1 MGKAAVMAWIIVY
14 SIHPK
19 IRRVKANLN
28 DRSLLIERTKR
39 DHIRLKIPNIEILE
53 KKLTTNCLVPDNRI
67 STSVRLRTS
76 FISLQRFILI
86 YYILISHASRLQQLS
101 NRQTGLASRIII
113 QVGVLFCFG
122 GRVLMIG
129 VFADSNYQ
137 AIIFST
143 CRIA

>member
-39 DHIRLKIPNIEILE
+39 DHIRLRIPNIETLE

-67 STSVRLRTS
+67 STSIRLRPS
-76 FISLQRFILI
+76 FINL
-86 YYILISHASRLQQLS
+86 
-101 NRQTGLASRIII
+101 
-113 QVGVLFCFG
+113 
-122 GRVLMIG
+122 
-129 VFADSNYQ
+129 
-137 AIIFST
+137 
-143 CRIA
+143 